1 MARMLKGK
9 AAVVTGSTSGIG
21 LGVAQ
26 AWAAQGCDVVI
37 NGFGDRA
44 EIEKTRSRLE
54 DGFGIRAVYSAA
66 DMSRPEDVRALV
78 AEAEEAF
85 GRVDV
90 LVNNA
95 GIQHTAPVEDFP
107 AEKWDAVIAI
117 NLSAAFHAVQAA
129 LPGMRRRGWGRIINT
144 ASAHGLVASA
154 EKARSEEHTSELQ

>member
-1 MARMLKGK
+1 MTPRPLR
-9 AAVVTGSTSGIG
+9 STRTVPLFPNTPRFRS
-21 LGVAQ
+21 
-26 AWAAQGCDVVI
+26 VI
-37 NGFGDRA
+37 NSFGKRA

-66 DMSRPEDVRALV
+66 DMSRPEDVRSLV

-129 LPGMRRRGWGRIINT
+129 LPGMRRRGWGRLINT
-144 ASAHGLVASA
+144 ASAHGQERKRVG
-154 EKARSEEHTSELQ
+154 

>member
-95 GIQHTAPVEDFP
+95 GIQHTA
-107 AEKWDAVIAI
+107 
-117 NLSAAFHAVQAA
+117 
-129 LPGMRRRGWGRIINT
+129 
-144 ASAHGLVASA
+144 
-154 EKARSEEHTSELQ
+154 RSEEHTSELQTLMRR

>member
-1 MARMLKGK
+1 MLFR
-9 AAVVTGSTSGIG
+9 SSGIG

-26 AWAAQGCDVVI
+26 ALAAQGCDVVI

-66 DMSRPEDVRALV
+66 DMSRPEDVRSLV

-129 LPGMRRRGWGRIINT
+129 LPGLRRRGWGRIINT
-144 ASAHGLVASA
+144 ASTTGLVARH
-154 EKARSEEHTSELQ
+154 EKAASVERKSVVEGR